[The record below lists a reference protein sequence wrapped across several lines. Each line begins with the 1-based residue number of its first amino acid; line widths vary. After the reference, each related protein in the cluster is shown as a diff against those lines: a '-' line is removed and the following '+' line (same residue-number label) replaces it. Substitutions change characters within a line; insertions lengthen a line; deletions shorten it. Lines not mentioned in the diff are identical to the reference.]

1 MKIFK
6 PKTESWHNFHEGDCG
21 NPIDRKGRHLRF
33 YKKGF
38 WKRYDMKKY
47 LRLVKKIIN
56 ETT

>member
-47 LRLVKKIIN
+47 LRLEKK
-56 ETT
+56 